1 MSDPSLTLQDSSTV
15 NVSTGD
21 VDNIRTQSREL
32 AASLAG
38 QLMDTYTGDV
48 PLSTSAGSSEL
59 NNKPSDGVT
68 GESTKPSASGS
79 SGPLGLGGGLQPKV
93 LNTDSLV
100 FSNTV
105 SQTILFC
112 SHFVASIDLISASC
126 VFCNVLWSAATS
138 LII

>member
-1 MSDPSLTLQDSSTV
+1 LLLLLGTLHSNTSDPSLTLQDSSTV
-15 NVSTGD
+15 NVSTVD

-32 AASLAG
+32 AAASLGG
-38 QLMDTYTGDV
+38 QLTDTDTGDV

-93 LNTDSLV
+93 LNNDSLV
-100 FSNTV
+100 F
-105 SQTILFC
+105 TIQ
-112 SHFVASIDLISASC
+112 SY
-126 VFCNVLWSAATS
+126 S
-138 LII
+138 LTNYLVQLAFFSFR

>member
-1 MSDPSLTLQDSSTV
+1 V

-21 VDNIRTQSREL
+21 VDNIRTQSRQL
-32 AASLAG
+32 AAASLAG
-38 QLMDTYTGDV
+38 QLTDTYTGDV

-93 LNTDSLV
+93 LNNDSLV
-100 FSNTV
+100 FSHTV
-105 SQTILFC
+105 SQTILSSSRFL
-112 SHFVASIDLISASC
+112 ASIDLISASC
-126 VFCNVLWSAATS
+126 GFVMFCGQLQRH
-138 LII
+138 